1 MHNHKFFAFL
11 LTALIGATLIGCNQS
26 KESDPYASAPESA
39 PASAPPP
46 STPPPAPQKQELALY
61 MVPLNPSKYSM
72 QAIQNFKKRA
82 QEKPDDVEALVGLAD
97 ANFMIQRFEVAR
109 DNYEKAL
116 KADKTHVNA
125 RISLSNCYL
134 FMQQPDEAIK
144 QLDELLA
151 VHQDQPEA
159 LYNKGLILL
168 NAKRDVNGTRETW
181 NQLVKAHPEN
191 NLAKQVK
198 EELAKL

>member
-1 MHNHKFFAFL
+1 MLNHKIFAFL
-11 LTALIGATLIGCNQS
+11 LTALIGAALIGCNKA
-26 KESDPYASAPESA
+26 KESDPYASAPAAADA
-39 PASAPPP
+39 PAPYS
-46 STPPPAPQKQELALY
+46 PPPAPEKQELALY
-61 MVPLNPSKYSM
+61 MVPLNPAKFSM
-72 QAIQNFKKRA
+72 KAIEEFKKRA
-82 QEKPDDVEALVGLAD
+82 QAKPDDVEAFVGLAD
-97 ANFMIQRFEVAR
+97 ANFMIQRFDVAKA
-109 DNYEKAL
+109 NYEKAL

-168 NAKRDVNGTRETW
+168 NAKRDVNGSREVW
-181 NQLVKAHPEN
+181 DKLIKAHPEN
-191 NLAKQVK
+191 DLAQQVK
-198 EELAKL
+198 QELARM